1 MLGALR
7 PSLLRLVPVSPTFDP
22 PLFKRGATATQG
34 SRRACTCFHWCA
46 HVHHP
51 HPCSCERPVCLCCD
65 RLWCP
70 YQVQPFSPS
79 TSWKAGPPK
88 NPTSRKK
95 HLFWPQHDRRLLD
108 RVLSETFCFVACV
121 ECKSSRLM
129 ESRCKEPFFSF
140 FLKLGDLNRHE
151 VKTMLQE
158 AAVFH
163 KTAATVRRR
172 LFLAIE
178 QVVFFF
184 FFLTTAVAIPA
195 PTPFPNY
202 SLIDCS
208 LSSLL
213 RPP

>member
-79 TSWKAGPPK
+79 TSWKPGPPK

-129 ESRCKEPFFSF
+129 ESRCKEPFF
-140 FLKLGDLNRHE
+140 
-151 VKTMLQE
+151 
-158 AAVFH
+158 
-163 KTAATVRRR
+163 
-172 LFLAIE
+172 
-178 QVVFFF
+178 FFF
-184 FFLTTAVAIPA
+184 FKVGRFEQA
-195 PTPFPNY
+195 
-202 SLIDCS
+202 
-208 LSSLL
+208 
-213 RPP
+213 